1 MPCSQLQIT
10 HLVRCPID
18 APEAVSRAP
27 WYQFRYQQWYY
38 LGMPSLNVTFT
49 EEELASV
56 RAAAA
61 SDDVS
66 LRAFA
71 HRAILA
77 AASEHRRRVAEAARL
92 VAERSAELNRRLA

>member
-1 MPCSQLQIT
+1 
-10 HLVRCPID
+10 V
-18 APEAVSRAP
+18 
-27 WYQFRYQQWYY
+27 
-38 LGMPSLNVTFT
+38 PSLNIAFT
-49 EEELASV
+49 EEELAAV

-71 HRAILA
+71 HRAIVA
-77 AASEHRRRVAEAARL
+77 AASQHKRKMAEAARI

>member
-1 MPCSQLQIT
+1 
-10 HLVRCPID
+10 
-18 APEAVSRAP
+18 
-27 WYQFRYQQWYY
+27 
-38 LGMPSLNVTFT
+38 LNIAFT
-49 EEELASV
+49 EEELAAV

-71 HRAILA
+71 HRAIVA
-77 AASEHRRRVAEAARL
+77 AASQHKRKMAEAARI

>member
-1 MPCSQLQIT
+1 
-10 HLVRCPID
+10 
-18 APEAVSRAP
+18 
-27 WYQFRYQQWYY
+27 
-38 LGMPSLNVTFT
+38 MPSLNVTFT

-66 LRAFA
+66 LRTFV

-77 AASEHRRRVAEAARL
+77 AASEHRRRVAEAARI